1 MVIKLP
7 NSGGPA
13 AAISRCV
20 VFWIP
25 SARPLQYGPAYSVIA
40 VVSSPLS
47 RTAIT
52 EMAIMSSTSYL
63 EPSLSTAAS
72 RNNVAAAAAAI
83 RRTGRMRDPTWSDQR
98 PTATRPSAPS
108 SCDMVTKTPACA
120 TDQPW
125 WLISQTNM
133 NVTVTVCGI
142 ISNADAACIRH
153 RIDDPR

>member
-40 VVSSPLS
+40 VASSPLS

-72 RNNVAAAAAAI
+72 RNNVAAA
-83 RRTGRMRDPTWSDQR
+83 GSGDQ
-98 PTATRPSAPS
+98 
-108 SCDMVTKTPACA
+108 
-120 TDQPW
+120 
-125 WLISQTNM
+125 
-133 NVTVTVCGI
+133 
-142 ISNADAACIRH
+142 ADGTHA
-153 RIDDPR
+153 